1 MADDKKF
8 DINDPDITS
17 DEGLASYANEKK
29 LNAFKG
35 RFFSPRVIMAA
46 LGFALL
52 FIILLVSGILS
63 GNDSNDVE
71 KEEAKKNNI
80 ADNGMQ
86 SHFDK
91 LKFMKMQKAAEKDPN
106 FKGSQNNNANQHQ
119 GVISEKKETKADNPP
134 LPTDREKPAMFQ
146 SKSSLEHLDNSDL
159 SKELEQINTANAQN
173 LEKVHSFRE
182 QAFFNALTG
191 SSKANVQ
198 LTSANNSSEN
208 YEQES
213 QIANA
218 RSEIERAK
226 QQLAQ
231 LNNGG
236 TSVGGFGFG
245 GDFGGGNGGHK
256 RANRNSDYQ
265 EFNNQNDW
273 TLGNTLETPSSKYN
287 VRAGMV
293 IPAVL
298 VSGINSDQ
306 PGQCLA
312 QVTQNVY
319 DSATGKYLLIPQGTR
334 LVGSYGT
341 NVDFGQ
347 ERMLIAWQRL
357 VYPDDRTIDIGSMP
371 GADMSGFSGF
381 SDQVN
386 NHWWKLISS
395 SLLMSGISAGVSI
408 SVDGND
414 NNSDEDSSRLSSTL
428 RENMATQLGEVITKV
443 IEKNLNVSP
452 TLEIRSGY
460 KFNVI
465 VKKDLT
471 FDKPYQEFGY

>member
-8 DINDPDITS
+8 DMNDPDITS

-29 LNAFKG
+29 LNSFKG

-80 ADNGMQ
+80 ADNDVQ
-86 SHFDK
+86 SHFDR
-91 LKFMKMQKAAEKDPN
+91 LKFLKMQKNAQKEN
-106 FKGSQNNNANQHQ
+106 IKGLQNNNANQHR
-119 GVISEKKETKADNPP
+119 GIISEKKESKADNPP

-245 GDFGGGNGGHK
+245 GDFGGGNSGH
-256 RANRNSDYQ
+256 
-265 EFNNQNDW
+265 
-273 TLGNTLETPSSKYN
+273 
-287 VRAGMV
+287 
-293 IPAVL
+293 
-298 VSGINSDQ
+298 
-306 PGQCLA
+306 
-312 QVTQNVY
+312 
-319 DSATGKYLLIPQGTR
+319 
-334 LVGSYGT
+334 
-341 NVDFGQ
+341 
-347 ERMLIAWQRL
+347 
-357 VYPDDRTIDIGSMP
+357 
-371 GADMSGFSGF
+371 
-381 SDQVN
+381 
-386 NHWWKLISS
+386 
-395 SLLMSGISAGVSI
+395 
-408 SVDGND
+408 
-414 NNSDEDSSRLSSTL
+414 
-428 RENMATQLGEVITKV
+428 
-443 IEKNLNVSP
+443 
-452 TLEIRSGY
+452 
-460 KFNVI
+460 
-465 VKKDLT
+465 
-471 FDKPYQEFGY
+471 